1 MKFQLSSVVLLIYY
15 VASPSMGQGNTCIA
29 PRIILKSNNAT
40 CSVGSPIGS
49 GGALFPKDDLK
60 NLEGKLKVDLKDPP
74 SSLMVPLLQLYLNC

>member
-1 MKFQLSSVVLLIYY
+1 MKLKLSSVVLLIFY

-29 PRIILKSNNAT
+29 PRIIYKSNNAT

-49 GGALFPKDDLK
+49 DGALFPKDGLK